1 MEDVPTL
8 ADGFDPYAVLQVSPT
23 ADTEVILAAYRTL
36 ARRYHPDH
44 STDPNAGARMVEL
57 NAAWEVL
64 GDPTRRAAH
73 DRTAG
78 TAKPAPTAS
87 ADTVEKATAQAG
99 PSGSAG
105 VGTSAAWRVGPN
117 GEGAA
122 GPPPGRPA
130 GTVLAFGRH
139 IGWSLGEIARVDPGY
154 LVWLGTTRAGARYRD
169 EIEGILH
176 PGGRPQ
182 DAKAPSRRPASKR
195 RFGFPGR

>member
-1 MEDVPTL
+1 L
-8 ADGFDPYAVLQVSPT
+8 ADELDPYAVLQVSPT
-23 ADTEVILAAYRTL
+23 ASVEAIQAAYRML
-36 ARRYHPDH
+36 ARRHHPDL
-44 STDPNAGARMVEL
+44 SINPDAAARMAEL

-64 GDPTRRAAH
+64 GDPTRRAEH

-78 TAKPAPTAS
+78 TATPAPMAS
-87 ADTVEKATAQAG
+87 AETVEKATAQAG
-99 PSGSAG
+99 PSGSAEAG
-105 VGTSAAWRVGPN
+105 ASTGWRVGPN

-130 GTVLAFGRH
+130 GTVLDFGRH

-176 PGGRPQ
+176 RGGRPP
-182 DAKAPSRRPASKR
+182 DRKAPSRRPASKR